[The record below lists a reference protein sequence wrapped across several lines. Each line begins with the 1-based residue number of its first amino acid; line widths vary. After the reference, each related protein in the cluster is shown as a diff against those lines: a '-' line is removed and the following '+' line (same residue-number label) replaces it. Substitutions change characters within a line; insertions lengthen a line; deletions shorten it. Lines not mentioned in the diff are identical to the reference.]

1 MKKFIYIVE
10 KEGKSNKEIELGTV
24 KNSETKTV
32 NYQIRVKENVTN
44 VKGNIKILADELKQ
58 GNIELNNDVKDAGL
72 KLTITNNISTDNL
85 MKQSIKRKDHYY
97 NKINL

>member
-58 GNIELNNDVKDAGL
+58 LIIQL
-72 KLTITNNISTDNL
+72 
-85 MKQSIKRKDHYY
+85 
-97 NKINL
+97 

>member
-44 VKGNIKILADELKQ
+44 VKGNLSLIHI
-58 GNIELNNDVKDAGL
+58 
-72 KLTITNNISTDNL
+72 
-85 MKQSIKRKDHYY
+85 
-97 NKINL
+97 